1 MATTANSQNTD
12 RPIGPLAGIV
22 VLDLTRVFSGPF
34 AAQLL
39 GDLGADVIKV
49 ERLGRG
55 DESRD
60 YGVDE
65 GEVGPGAPFLAHN
78 RNKRSIAIDAKS
90 TEGRDVIRRL
100 AARADILLHNFRVG
114 VMERLGL
121 SYEELSRENPGLIYA
136 SISGFGSKG
145 RMARRAANDLSIQSF
160 SGLLAITGEADGGP
174 VRNPSSVADL
184 TAGMYATVGV
194 LAALHHR
201 DVTGRGQQV
210 ATSMLGGQL
219 NYINHFLTDYW
230 LTGRLPGR
238 WGTANRLGLPNEAFP
253 TSDGWVCIT
262 SANDDM
268 WHRCAAGLGIP
279 EAGTDPRFATLK
291 DRYANRTDLV
301 ELLRSTT
308 VRFTSA
314 EVLERMEKAGVP
326 CVPVNDIPDI
336 ASDPILEEIDAY
348 VDMPAPGGR
357 VARLIQTP
365 LEFSDTPV
373 TARLAPPALAAHTD
387 AVLAEAGYDEQAVQ
401 ELRAVGAIA

>member
-1 MATTANSQNTD
+1 MASTTGPQNTD
-12 RPIGPLAGIV
+12 ERTGPLAGIV
-22 VLDLTRVFSGPF
+22 VVDLTRVFSGPF

-49 ERLGRG
+49 ERVGRG

-65 GEVGPGAPFLAHN
+65 GEIGPGAPFLAHN

-90 TEGRDVIRRL
+90 PEGRDVIKRL
-100 AARADILLHNFRVG
+100 ASRADVLLHNFRVG

-121 SYEELSRENPGLIYA
+121 SYAELSRENPGLIYA
-136 SISGFGSKG
+136 SISGFGTKG
-145 RMARRAANDLSIQSF
+145 RMAQRAANDLSIQSF

-184 TAGMYATVGV
+184 TAGMYAAVGV

-201 DVTGRGQQV
+201 DVTGEGQQV

-219 NYINHFLTDYW
+219 NYLNHFLTDYW

-262 SANDDM
+262 SANDAM
-268 WHRCAAGLGIP
+268 WRRCAEGLGIP
-279 EAGTDPRFATLK
+279 EAGADPRFATLK
-291 DRYANRTDLV
+291 DRYANRTALID
-301 ELLRSTT
+301 LLRSTT
-308 VRFTSA
+308 VRYTSA
-314 EVLERMEKAGVP
+314 EVLDRMEQAGVP
-326 CVPVNDIPDI
+326 CVPVNEIPDI
-336 ASDPILEEIDAY
+336 AGDPILDEIDAY
-348 VDMPAPGGR
+348 VEMPAAGGR
-357 VARLIQTP
+357 IARLIQTP
-365 LEFSDTPV
+365 LEFSATPV
-373 TARLAPPALAAHTD
+373 TARLAPPALSAHTD
-387 AVLAEAGYDEQAVQ
+387 AVLAEAGYDELAV
-401 ELRAVGAIA
+401 ERLRAAGAVA